1 MTRPIGR
8 HSFKYD
14 EPTGVNMP
22 TRSHR
27 ANGRRALLTVLLLG
41 ALAAVVAVA
50 FVTPAGGG
58 ESPHTRRSA
67 AGATVSVEYP
77 REVRVADL
85 PDSVVRRTAL
95 AADPPVTVLVELAPG
110 VYANRGPGP
119 LGTLDDY
126 TAVFGECAAINRY
139 AQSHRVGR
147 AC

>member
-1 MTRPIGR
+1 M
-8 HSFKYD
+8 
-14 EPTGVNMP
+14 
-22 TRSHR
+22 
-27 ANGRRALLTVLLLG
+27 LLLG

-110 VYANRGPGP
+110 VRRNRGPGP

-126 TAVFGECAAINRY
+126 TAVFGECRGDQPVRTVASRRPGLLTHAAPVVDASSQAR
-139 AQSHRVGR
+139 RR
-147 AC
+147 ARPPSRGSRDRRHV